1 MPSPLPLA
9 EYRGEMNYDVD
20 LFVIGG
26 GSGGVRAARVAAGH
40 GARVMLAEEF
50 RLGGTCVIRGCV
62 PKKLFVYAARFKSMF
77 DDAVS
82 FGWTAPGAH
91 FDWHSLVATKDRET
105 HRLESLYGKA
115 QIEAGVQ
122 VVKSRAVIDSE
133 HTVRLLVDG
142 RRVRARHILIATGA
156 KPQLGRIPGADL
168 AITSDQIFDLP
179 NFPSRLVIAGAGY
192 IAIELAGLFA
202 SLGSK
207 VAIVCRRDN
216 VLQGFDEDLREALC
230 NAYERSGIQLV
241 FNDTLMRIERGSSM
255 GSLTA
260 TTLGGISLDADQ
272 VLMAIGREP
281 NSAGLG
287 LEAIGVER
295 KTNGAIVVDG
305 HARTNVP
312 GIHAIGDVTDRI
324 NLTPVA
330 LREGHAFADRLFGSE
345 PWDVDY
351 ALIPTAIFS
360 SPEVGTVGMTER
372 QARSAF
378 DSVAIYRTSFRA
390 LKEMATGRQQ
400 HTLMKVIVDQTS
412 DRILGVHL
420 FAEEASELIQL
431 IAVAVRAGAT
441 MRQFLTTMAVH
452 PTLGEE
458 LVTLRAPV
466 EIHNRRCE

>member
-1 MPSPLPLA
+1 
-9 EYRGEMNYDVD
+9 
-20 LFVIGG
+20 
-26 GSGGVRAARVAAGH
+26 
-40 GARVMLAEEF
+40 
-50 RLGGTCVIRGCV
+50 
-62 PKKLFVYAARFKSMF
+62 
-77 DDAVS
+77 
-82 FGWTAPGAH
+82 
-91 FDWHSLVATKDRET
+91 
-105 HRLESLYGKA
+105 
-115 QIEAGVQ
+115 
-122 VVKSRAVIDSE
+122 
-133 HTVRLLVDG
+133 
-142 RRVRARHILIATGA
+142 VRARHILIATGA
-156 KPQLGRIPGADL
+156 KPQLLNIPGADL

-192 IAIELAGLFA
+192 IALELAGLFA

-207 VAIVCRRDN
+207 VAIVCRGDN
-216 VLQGFDEDLREALC
+216 VLQGFDEDLREAVC
-230 NAYERSGIQLV
+230 KAYERSGIRLI
-241 FNDTLMRIERGSSM
+241 FNDTLMRIEPGSAI

-260 TTLGGISLDADQ
+260 TTHGGISLDADQ

-287 LEAIGVER
+287 LEAVGVER
-295 KTNGAIVVDG
+295 KSNGAIVVDG

-312 GIHAIGDVTDRI
+312 GVYAIGDVTDRV

-345 PWDVDY
+345 TWDVDY

-390 LKEMATGRQQ
+390 LKEMATGKQQ

-466 EIHNRRCE
+466 EIHNRHCE

>member
-1 MPSPLPLA
+1 
-9 EYRGEMNYDVD
+9 MNYDVD

-26 GSGGVRAARVAAGH
+26 GSGGLRAARVAAAH

-62 PKKLFVYAARFKSMF
+62 PKKLFVYASRFKSMF

-82 FGWTAPGAH
+82 FGWIAREAQ

-105 HRLESLYGKA
+105 HRLESVYGEA
-115 QIEAGVQ
+115 QVAAGVEL
-122 VVKSRAVIDSE
+122 VKSRAVIESE

-156 KPQLGRIPGADL
+156 KPQLLNIPGADL

-179 NFPSRLVIAGAGY
+179 GFPSRLVIVGAGY

-207 VAIVCRRDN
+207 VAVICRGDN
-216 VLQGFDEDLREALC
+216 VLQGFDEDLREAVRT
-230 NAYERSGIQLV
+230 AYERRGIQFV
-241 FNDTLMRIERGSSM
+241 FNDTLGRIERGAAM
-255 GSLTA
+255 DSLIA
-260 TTLGGISLDADQ
+260 TTLGGIALAADR

-287 LEAIGVER
+287 LDAMGVER
-295 KTNGAIVVDG
+295 KHNGAIVVDD
-305 HARTNVP
+305 HARTNVA
-312 GIHAIGDVTDRI
+312 GIHAIGDVTDRV

-330 LREGHAFADRLFGSE
+330 LREGHAFADRLFGNE

-351 ALIPTAIFS
+351 ALIPTAVFS
-360 SPEVGTVGMTER
+360 SPEIGTVGMTER
-372 QARSAF
+372 QARNAF
-378 DSVAIYRTSFRA
+378 DSVAIYRTCFRA
-390 LKEMATGRQQ
+390 LKEMAAGKQQ
-400 HTLMKVIVDQTS
+400 PTLMKVIVDRTS
-412 DRILGVHL
+412 DRIVGVHL
-420 FAEEASELIQL
+420 FAEQASELIQL

-441 MRQFLTTMAVH
+441 MTQFLSTMAVH

-458 LVTLRAPV
+458 LVTLRTPV
-466 EIHNRRCE
+466 EIHDRHRE